1 MYSVNLPYPKVNVK
15 DKNSKYIDLIL
26 LNFSSSISE
35 FSAITQYTYHE
46 ISYIYKN
53 PEVSKILNGIS
64 IVEMYHLKLLGEIL
78 IQLRAEPGYWIDNK
92 KKNYWS
98 SKLLD
103 YDISSLKHILEIDIN
118 SEKEAIKQYKETIS
132 KISDE
137 NINDILKRIILDE
150 EIHIQLFLDLYK
162 KYVIQ

>member
-78 IQLRAEPGYWIDNK
+78 IQLGAEPGYWIDNK
-92 KKNYWS
+92 KKNYD
-98 SKLLD
+98 L
-103 YDISSLKHILEIDIN
+103 SSLKHILEIDIN

-162 KYVIQ
+162 KYAIQ

>member
-1 MYSVNLPYPKVNVK
+1 
-15 DKNSKYIDLIL
+15 
-26 LNFSSSISE
+26 
-35 FSAITQYTYHE
+35 
-46 ISYIYKN
+46 
-53 PEVSKILNGIS
+53 
-64 IVEMYHLKLLGEIL
+64 MYHLKLLGEIL
-78 IQLRAEPGYWIDNK
+78 IQLGAEPGYWIDNK

-103 YDISSLKHILEIDIN
+103 YDLSSLKHILEIDIN

-150 EIHIQLFLDLYK
+150 EIHIQLFLALYK
-162 KYVIQ
+162 KYAIQ

>member
-78 IQLRAEPGYWIDNK
+78 IQLNK

-103 YDISSLKHILEIDIN
+103 YDLSSLKHILEIDIN

-162 KYVIQ
+162 KYAIQ